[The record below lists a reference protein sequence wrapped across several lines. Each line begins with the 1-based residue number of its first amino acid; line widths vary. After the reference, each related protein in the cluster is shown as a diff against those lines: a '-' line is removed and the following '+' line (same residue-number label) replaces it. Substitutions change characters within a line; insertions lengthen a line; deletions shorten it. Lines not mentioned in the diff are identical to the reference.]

1 MAKMTTD
8 GGQCYIQHLGRIKL
22 LFFALFFL
30 ALICEFALA
39 APQLSTPTERIVLN
53 SHVHYLEDPD
63 GSRALN
69 HLLSNT
75 ESWRQNPDHVFNKGF
90 SHSVWWLKFELDGTQ
105 THPAERLLEI
115 ANPLLDQIDVHLVHH
130 GQVLQSYRTGDNLPF
145 RKRPLA
151 SRNFV
156 VPLHLPQDGLSIYI
170 RIQTASSV
178 QVPLILWE
186 KNAFLR
192 HQANNNLL
200 QGLYFG
206 GTFTLVIY
214 NLLIFVALRDRSY
227 LYYVGFVASVPLYFL
242 ALKGLGFRY
251 LWPDLPAWNNH
262 AIPAFLSC
270 LVIFGALFTRRFLE
284 LKKISSTLDYVIL
297 TFAFI
302 GAAALLISLCLPYR
316 ISIMLLVV
324 TVIFACIADMTAG
337 IYAWHRQV
345 ASARFYVLAWS
356 VFLLGSIVFSFN
368 KLNMLPSNV
377 FTENAV
383 QVGSILEAILLSFA
397 LADRINFERRMR
409 FKAQEEN
416 LAIQIRA
423 NENLEMRV
431 AERTQEL
438 AELNRKL
445 QELSYTD
452 PLTQSYNRRYLEEAA
467 AREWQRCLRK
477 STDISVLMLDIDHF
491 KQVND
496 RFGHDI
502 GDDCLQAMAKLL
514 RELLRPTDIVARYG
528 GEEFCIIL
536 PETNSTDAMHV
547 AQRILVAIASTPLG
561 TERGDIFIT
570 VSIGVSSTKPNS
582 SGLLQTLFTESDSAL
597 YAAKYAGRNCVI
609 MFSGQS
615 PILD

>member
-1 MAKMTTD
+1 MAEMTTD
-8 GGQCYIQHLGRIKL
+8 AGHCYIQHLGRIR
-22 LFFALFFL
+22 LFFL
-30 ALICEFALA
+30 ATFFLALLCERPLA
-39 APQLSTPTERIVLN
+39 ATQFSIAAERNVLN
-53 SHVHYLEDPD
+53 SQVHYLEDTD
-63 GSRALN
+63 GSLTLKE
-69 HLLSNT
+69 LLGGT
-75 ESWRQNPDHVFNKGF
+75 ESWQQNGEHVFNKGF
-90 SHSVWWLKFELDGTQ
+90 SRSVWWLKLELHGAQ
-105 THPAERLLEI
+105 THSSKRLLEI
-115 ANPLLDQIDVHLVHH
+115 GNPLLDKIDLHVIQD
-130 GQVLQSYRTGDNLPF
+130 GQVLQSYQTGDKLPF
-145 RKRPLA
+145 HNRPLT

-170 RIQTASSV
+170 RIQTASST

-186 KNAFLR
+186 ENAFLR

-206 GTFTLVIY
+206 GTFTIVIY
-214 NLLIFVALRDRSY
+214 NLLIFVTLRDRSY
-227 LYYVGFVASVPLYFL
+227 LYYVGFVVSAPLYFL

-251 LWPDLPAWNNH
+251 IWPDLPAWNDH
-262 AIPAFLSC
+262 AIPVFLSC

-284 LKKISSTLDYVIL
+284 LKKISAVLDHAIV

-302 GAAALLISLCLPYR
+302 GAAALLISFFLPYQ

-324 TVIFACIADMTAG
+324 TVIFACVADMTAG
-337 IYAWHRQV
+337 LYAWHRQV

-356 VFLLGSIVFSFN
+356 AFLLGSMIFAFN
-368 KLNMLPSNV
+368 KLNILPSNT
-377 FTENAV
+377 FTENVV

-409 FKAQEEN
+409 FKAQAES
-416 LAIQIRA
+416 LAIQVRA
-423 NENLEMRV
+423 NETLEMRV

-438 AELNRKL
+438 VELNRKL

-452 PLTQSYNRRYLEEAA
+452 PLTRSYNRRYLEEAA

-477 STDISVLMLDIDHF
+477 STEISVLMLDIDHF

-502 GDDCLQAMAKLL
+502 GDDCLRAMAKLL

-547 AQRILVAIASTPLG
+547 AQRILVAIASTPLR

-570 VSIGVSSTKPNS
+570 VSIGVSSTKPNNNM
-582 SGLLQTLFTESDSAL
+582 LLQTLFTQSDAAL
-597 YAAKYAGRNCVI
+597 YAAKSAGRNRAI
-609 MFSGQS
+609 LFSAHS
-615 PILD
+615 PI